1 MCVAAPGKVI
11 EINGVNEKI
20 EYSSNIT
27 TVNKGIVDCKVGD
40 WVLVHAGLIIQVL
53 PEDEA
58 QYMTQLFND
67 LEELGVQ

>member
-11 EINGVNEKI
+11 EINGVNAKV

>member
-11 EINGVNEKI
+11 EINNDTATIDYNGNKVNA
-20 EYSSNIT
+20 
-27 TVNKGIVDCKVGD
+27 NKGIVDVNIGD

-58 QYMTQLFND
+58 QNMIDIFN
-67 LEELGVQ
+67 ELGELS